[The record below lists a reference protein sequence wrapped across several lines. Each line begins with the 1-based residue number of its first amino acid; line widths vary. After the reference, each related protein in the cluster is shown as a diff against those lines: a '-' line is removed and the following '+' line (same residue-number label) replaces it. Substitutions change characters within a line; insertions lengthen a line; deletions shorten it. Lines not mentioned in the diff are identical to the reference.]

1 MTFQQLVYLV
11 EVSKC
16 GSINKA
22 AQKLYLSQTAIS
34 ASIRALED
42 EFNLKFI
49 NRSNRG
55 IEFTQ
60 IGKEFV
66 SYAVSLLEQRD
77 RIESLYKHTAQT
89 ENFLRFSIS
98 TQRFLFPED
107 AFIRFLKANGDRN
120 FTFSYQEANM
130 NTVIDDIA
138 EHRSDVGV
146 ISVFDSNKAMV
157 QRLLDTHGLEFHPL
171 VSSPPCI
178 FCRIDHPL
186 TKLEKITTQDLDEYI
201 YLYYDQGLGIA
212 AEFSEE
218 YQWFPIQKPRHAV
231 CSSSRAVIVNLM
243 LMADA
248 FTVGSGL
255 LLGDLT
261 PGLTSV
267 PLMKEKNIQIG
278 WIKDSRLSLSDGAK
292 QFVSLLRDAAGH
304 SQIAIHSR

>member
-1 MTFQQLVYLV
+1 MTFQQLAYLV

-42 EFNLKFI
+42 EFHLKLI

-77 RIESLYKHTAQT
+77 RMESLYKHTAQT
-89 ENFLRFSIS
+89 KNFLRFSVTS
-98 TQRFLFPED
+98 QRFLFPED
-107 AFIRFLKANGDRN
+107 AFVRLLKRNEDRN
-120 FTFSYQEANM
+120 YTFSYHEANM

-157 QRLLDTHGLEFHPL
+157 DRLLDNLGLEFHPL

-178 FCRIDHPL
+178 FCRVGHPL
-186 TKLEKITTQDLDEYI
+186 TKLEKITEETLDDNI

-243 LMADA
+243 LLADA

-255 LLGDLT
+255 LLDEIS

-267 PLMKEKNIQIG
+267 PLTEEKNIQIG
-278 WIKDSRLSLSDGAK
+278 WIKDSRQSLSDGAK
-292 QFVSLLRDAAGH
+292 DFVSLLHAAAGRSH
-304 SQIAIHSR
+304 VAAHTL

>member
-1 MTFQQLVYLV
+1 MTFQQLTYLV

-22 AQKLYLSQTAIS
+22 AQNLYLSQTAIS

-42 EFNLKFI
+42 EFHLKFI

-77 RIESLYKHTAQT
+77 RMESLYKHTAQT
-89 ENFLRFSIS
+89 ESFLRFSVTS
-98 TQRFLFPED
+98 QRFLFPED
-107 AFIRFLKANGDRN
+107 AFIRLLKMNGDKN
-120 FTFSYQEANM
+120 FTFSYHEANM

-146 ISVFDSNKAMV
+146 ISVFDSNKPLV
-157 QRLLDTHGLEFHPL
+157 DRLLATHGLEFHPL

-178 FCRIDHPL
+178 FCRKGHPL
-186 TKLEKITTQDLDEYI
+186 TELEKITEQDLDKYI
-201 YLYYDQGLGIA
+201 YLYYDQGLGTA
-212 AEFSEE
+212 VEFSEE
-218 YQWFPIQKPRHAV
+218 YQWFPIRKPRRAV
-231 CSSSRAVIVNLM
+231 CSNSRAVIVNMM
-243 LMADA
+243 LLADA

-255 LLGDLT
+255 LLDQIS
-261 PGLTSV
+261 PRLTSV
-267 PLMKEKNIQIG
+267 PLTKENAIQIG
-278 WIKDSRLSLSDGAK
+278 WIKDSRQSLSDGAK
-292 QFVSLLRDAAGH
+292 QFVSLLQDAAGRTH
-304 SQIAIHSR
+304 IAVHTR